1 MFAVYVCVVIYGFLV
16 LIDYSVY
23 PTIFEYDR
31 TRGQWVRK
39 TRHFWQLSYRET
51 ILCYHKDV
59 ENVRL
64 KFRQLHPRVGGW
76 CYCVVLE
83 LKNGQEVV
91 LFPDGIKFR
100 WYADRLMSKI
110 NHFLQG
116 YENKL
121 VLQNSEPVWFI
132 RIFLI
137 MFVMIFMITIVY
149 PIYRWGW

>member
-1 MFAVYVCVVIYGFLV
+1 M
-16 LIDYSVY
+16 
-23 PTIFEYDR
+23 
-31 TRGQWVRK
+31 
-39 TRHFWQLSYRET
+39 
-51 ILCYHKDV
+51 
-59 ENVRL
+59 RL
-64 KFRQLHPRVGGW
+64 KCRKLHPRVGGW

>member
-1 MFAVYVCVVIYGFLV
+1 MFAVYVCVEIYVFLL

-31 TRGQWVRK
+31 ISGEWVRK
-39 TRHFWQLSYRET
+39 NRHFWQLSYRET

-64 KFRQLHPRVGGW
+64 KCRQLHPRVGGW

-116 YENKL
+116 HENKL